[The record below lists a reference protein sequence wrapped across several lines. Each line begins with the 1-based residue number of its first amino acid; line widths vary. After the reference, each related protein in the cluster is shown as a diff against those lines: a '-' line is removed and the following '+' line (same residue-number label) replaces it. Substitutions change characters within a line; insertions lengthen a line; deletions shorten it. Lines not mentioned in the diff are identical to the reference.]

1 MSDPR
6 SPGPVRSPRRLG
18 GDVRGGDL
26 PSADGRIR
34 TLTAG
39 LAILL
44 LVTIALLPGPRA
56 SAQGLTL
63 RSLGGDSF
71 SEGEMSRGPTI
82 VVVWASWSPRGR
94 DVVSRVNALHR
105 RWSSKCRV
113 LTVNFQE
120 DRQTIQEFLA
130 TQNLQVPVLLDEDG
144 AFAKKYAV
152 TSLPGLL
159 VFRDG
164 QKAFGGRLP
173 DDPDRVLGEI
183 FP

>member
-1 MSDPR
+1 MSDLSGHRPA
-6 SPGPVRSPRRLG
+6 GPVRGPRRLG
-18 GDVRGGDL
+18 GDVRIL
-26 PSADGRIR
+26 IAV
-34 TLTAG
+34 
-39 LAILL
+39 LAVVAMVVI
-44 LVTIALLPGPRA
+44 LVTVALLPVPRA

-63 RSLGGDSF
+63 RSLGGESF

-94 DVVSRVNALHR
+94 DVVPRVNALHR

-120 DRQTIQEFLA
+120 DRQAIQEFLA
-130 TQNLQVPVLLDEDG
+130 GQSFQVPVLLDEDG